1 MSVTPYLFFNG
12 RCEEALRFYETALG
26 AKVDALMRFSES
38 PDQSQVAPENKDKV
52 MHCAFHVGGTELFA
66 SDGFCTGQ
74 TEFRGFALALTVQ
87 DDEEAER
94 LFANL
99 QEGGEVR
106 APMGETFF
114 ASRFGIVAD
123 KFGVAWMVLTDKA

>member
-1 MSVTPYLFFNG
+1 MHVTPYLFFDG
-12 RCEEALRFYETALG
+12 RCEEALRFYEETVG
-26 AKVDALMRFSES
+26 AKVDALMRFKDA
-38 PDQSQVAPENKDKV
+38 PDQSQVSPENKEKV
-52 MHCAFHVGGTELFA
+52 MHSAFHVGETEVFA

-74 TEFRGFALALTVQ
+74 SEFRGFSLALTAK

-106 APMGETFF
+106 APIAETFF

-123 KFGVAWMVLTDKA
+123 KFGVAWMVLTES